1 MIGQPCVCVCVCVC
15 VCICVC
21 VDVVSRVGLNST
33 INMFCAFGVGTS
45 GGVRSARSVRVR
57 RTFFL
62 GGFGVTTS
70 GSVGLG

>member
-1 MIGQPCVCVCVCVC
+1 MSVCVSVCVF
-15 VCICVC
+15 VC

-33 INMFCAFGVGTS
+33 INMFCAFAVGTS

-57 RTFFL
+57 LTFFW